1 MNENETE
8 VIVDHET
15 ISSASEEDQ
24 IFANLRLKLAEIK
37 KHEGVVGYILKNA
50 TSAIIDL
57 KDTTNLVE
65 YAILSYQALDS
76 SEEISKLFSLGDV
89 ENVLIEGKDIKA
101 LCVAMGENKVGI
113 FMEKSADHADVLS
126 RVSQ

>member
-1 MNENETE
+1 MDENETE
-8 VIVDHET
+8 VIVDNET